1 VIYYFKKYDK
11 ADTCMSYDP
20 AVHHRRS
27 IRLQGYDYSLIGSYF
42 ITICTYN
49 HDALFGEIDDGAM
62 QLNEIGQII
71 YLTWL
76 DLVNHIPNI
85 ELGPFVIM
93 PNHIHGIVNIID
105 RSESVSVGMNREDIC
120 ERSGTGG
127 LGSVRNDKVRAGLEP
142 APTGKIFDGKN
153 LSHSNIPVVRT
164 SLSEI
169 VRQFKTFSAR
179 KVNEF
184 RKTQGVPFWQ
194 RNYYEH
200 IIRDEQSY
208 LQIAQYIL
216 DNPILWEKD
225 QLYPGK
231 NS

>member
-1 VIYYFKKYDK
+1 
-11 ADTCMSYDP
+11 MNYDP

-49 HDALFGEIDDGAM
+49 HEMLFGKIDDGAM

-71 YLTWL
+71 NLTWF
-76 DLVNHIPNI
+76 DLVNHIQNI

-93 PNHIHGIVNIID
+93 PNHIHGIVNIVD
-105 RSESVSVGMNREDIC
+105 RSESASIGINREDSC
-120 ERSGTGG
+120 ERSGIDGVE
-127 LGSVRNDKVRAGLEP
+127 SVRNDKVRAGLEP

-153 LSHSNIPVVRT
+153 LYHSNIPVVRT

-184 RKTQGVPFWQ
+184 RRTQGVPVWQ

-208 LQIAQYIL
+208 LEIAQYIL
-216 DNPILWEKD
+216 ENPVLWEKD
-225 QLYPGK
+225 QLHPGK
-231 NS
+231 YHN

>member
-1 VIYYFKKYDK
+1 MY
-11 ADTCMSYDP
+11 P
-20 AVHHRRS
+20 
-27 IRLQGYDYSLIGSYF
+27 LIGSYF

-49 HDALFGEIDDGAM
+49 HDALFGKIDDGAM

-71 YLTWL
+71 NLTWL

-120 ERSGTGG
+120 ERSNAGG
-127 LGSVRNDKVRAGLEP
+127 VGSVRNDKVRRTCPYE
-142 APTGKIFDGKN
+142 KIFDGKN
-153 LSHSNIPVVRT
+153 LSHSNIPANQK

-208 LQIAQYIL
+208 LKIAQYIL
-216 DNPILWEKD
+216 DDFMGKRSIASEEKFIILFWAGLEPAPTGA
-225 QLYPGK
+225 YPNWFGRV
-231 NS
+231 